1 MGASRCALGVQA
13 LFLAPVP
20 EAGRQRVQH
29 FSAKLDLVM
38 KLANISRGRLAASV
52 GVDKSVVSRWLG
64 DAARPSG
71 HNLSLVTELVRR
83 DLPGVF
89 SLLTWELELADFAS
103 AIGAHPQGP
112 EAVAD
117 PPAGPPAT
125 LPLATLAVSRSAVPR
140 EGWVYPGLY
149 RGYRKAF
156 ANTGVTVAQGLMLR
170 VEGDRLAA
178 RCSDGLFNYRGEALL
193 LRGQLF
199 VLVEETTRLDKI
211 LSVVLNG
218 VSAPMARIL
227 DGLVMGVSGDR
238 ACTPSATAI
247 LFERVADTTGDDAAD
262 QALWDDC
269 VDELIRVNAER
280 AARER
285 MPPEFALV
293 VDNQVGVRRED
304 GEVDHVLRVPYA
316 RSLATATSAANLQ
329 P

>member
-1 MGASRCALGVQA
+1 MTGSRDLQQFG
-13 LFLAPVP
+13 
-20 EAGRQRVQH
+20 
-29 FSAKLDLVM
+29 AKLELVM
-38 KLANISRGRLAASV
+38 KRANIGRGRLAASV

-89 SLLTWELELADFAS
+89 SLLTWELDLADFAS
-103 AIGAHPQGP
+103 AIGAHPQAF

-117 PPAGPPAT
+117 ASAGPPAT
-125 LPLATLAVSRSAVPR
+125 LPLATLGVSRSAVPR

-170 VEGDRLAA
+170 IEGDRLAA
-178 RCSDGLFNYRGEALL
+178 RCSDGLFNYRGEALP

-199 VLVEETTRLDKI
+199 VLVEETTRLDEI
-211 LSVVLNG
+211 LSIVLNG

-247 LFERVADTTGDDAAD
+247 LFERVAGTTGDDAAD

-269 VDELIRVNAER
+269 VGDLGRVNAER

-285 MPPEFALV
+285 MPPEFAKV
-293 VDNQVGVRRED
+293 VDNQVGVRRDD
-304 GEVDHVLRVPYA
+304 GDLDHVLRVPYA
-316 RSLATATSAANLQ
+316 RSLATATSAANLR

>member
-1 MGASRCALGVQA
+1 MTGWRDVQQ
-13 LFLAPVP
+13 F
-20 EAGRQRVQH
+20 G
-29 FSAKLDLVM
+29 AKLDLAM
-38 KLANISRGRLAASV
+38 KRANIGRGRLAASV

-89 SLLTWELELADFAS
+89 TLLTWELDLGEFAS
-103 AIGAHPQGP
+103 AIGVHPQGP
-112 EAVAD
+112 DEAVAS
-117 PPAGPPAT
+117 PPAGPAAT

-199 VLVEETTRLDKI
+199 VLVEETTRLDEV
-211 LSVVLNG
+211 LSIVLNG

-247 LFERVADTTGDDAAD
+247 LFERVAGTTGDDAAD

-269 VDELIRVNAER
+269 VGDLGRVNAER

-285 MPPEFALV
+285 MPPEFAKV
-293 VDNQVGVRRED
+293 VDNQVGVRRDD
-304 GEVDHVLRVPYA
+304 GDLDHVLRVPYA